1 MGRHL
6 LNAGTVSPQIKWR
19 EQQRL
24 MVVTAIQV
32 CKSFLCVCVFT
43 GGGGNN
49 TCVGGTC
56 MWVWLTCRDQRK
68 WVSFCVC
75 MCVGGVIHV
84 CEGHVANM

>member
-43 GGGGNN
+43 GGGGI
-49 TCVGGTC
+49 
-56 MWVWLTCRDQRK
+56 
-68 WVSFCVC
+68 
-75 MCVGGVIHV
+75 IHV
-84 CEGHVANM
+84 WEGHVCGCGLHVETRGSGYLFVCVCVLGG